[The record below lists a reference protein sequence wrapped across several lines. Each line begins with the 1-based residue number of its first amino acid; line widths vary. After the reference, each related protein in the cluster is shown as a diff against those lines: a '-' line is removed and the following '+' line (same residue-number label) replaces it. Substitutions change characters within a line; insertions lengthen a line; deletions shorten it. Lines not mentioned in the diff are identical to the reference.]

1 MSAEQRLKEL
11 KLELATPSTPVANY
25 VNAVRTGN
33 LLFLAGKGPRGAKG
47 KVGREVTVEQAYAH
61 ARAVG
66 LDLVAVMRAEL
77 GSLERVKRIVKVLGM
92 VNAVPE
98 FEDHPKVIN
107 GCSDL
112 FVDVFGERGKH
123 ARSAVGMGS
132 LPMGI
137 PVEIECIVEVE

>member
-1 MSAEQRLKEL
+1 
-11 KLELATPSTPVANY
+11 
-25 VNAVRTGN
+25 
-33 LLFLAGKGPRGAKG
+33 
-47 KVGREVTVEQAYAH
+47 
-61 ARAVG
+61 
-66 LDLVAVMRAEL
+66 
-77 GSLERVKRIVKVLGM
+77 M

-98 FEDHPKVIN
+98 FEDQPKVIN

-112 FVDVFGERGKH
+112 FVQVFGERGKH